1 MRIVYIAGFFKHVL
15 PELQKRMGKLLES
28 GAVVWIPQYR
38 NTDELNVNRFKG
50 AFFDAVS
57 RGATEILIC
66 VFIMRDNTT
75 LPIIVDTMI
84 DEAKSR
90 SKAIEIRVERF
101 KNARDADG
109 VIEQVEAFNPEVEGG
124 DHTVP
129 DSLSDLEQWL
139 AGRHPERVMIHPRAV
154 GAAKKS
160 RYGDIALI
168 YSALDL
174 LGTEYWNMRTSPRE
188 LAHKRRYVC
197 DERLKELGLELSLSI
212 SDSRAG
218 EQGDEYKVIY
228 PLGSE
233 RKRLLEFHLRK
244 GSDRDERFC
253 LRIYFFWD
261 EAAKKVV
268 VGWLPSHLDT
278 RST

>member
-1 MRIVYIAGFFKHVL
+1 VRIAYVAGFFKHVL
-15 PELQKRMGKLLES
+15 PDLEKRMGKLLES

-50 AFFDAVS
+50 MFFDAVN

-66 VFIMRDNTT
+66 LFIMRDNTT
-75 LPIIVDTMI
+75 LPIIIDTMI

-90 SKAIEIRVERF
+90 SQAFEVRIERF

-109 VIEQVEAFNPEVEGG
+109 VIERVEAFNPETASEVRTAPE
-124 DHTVP
+124 
-129 DSLSDLEQWL
+129 SLSDLERWL
-139 AGRHPERVMIHPRAV
+139 AERHSGRVVMHPRAI
-154 GAAKKS
+154 GAARKS
-160 RYGDIALI
+160 RYEDVALI

-188 LAHKRRYVC
+188 LAHKRRQLC
-197 DERLKELGLELSLSI
+197 DEKLKELGLELSPSI

-218 EQGDEYKVIY
+218 EQGDEYKVAY

-233 RKRLLEFHLRK
+233 HKRLLEHHLRK

-261 EAAKKVV
+261 EAARKVV
-268 VGWLPSHLDT
+268 IGWLPSHLDT